1 MSAFN
6 HEEELTAVLE
16 KMEADSQDP
25 MELMAAVFTV
35 LGNFIDVELVQAVSE
50 EDAIATIE
58 KIAGDHQV
66 H

>member
-6 HEEELTAVLE
+6 HEEELNAVLE

-25 MELMAAVFTV
+25 MELMAAVFTA
-35 LGNFIDVELVQAVSE
+35 LGNFLDFEVVQAVSE

>member
-1 MSAFN
+1 MSAFD

-16 KMEADSQDP
+16 QMEADSQDP

-50 EDAIATIE
+50 EDAIAAIE
-58 KIAGDHQV
+58 KIAGDRQV

>member
-1 MSAFN
+1 MSAFD

>member
-1 MSAFN
+1 MSAFDN
-6 HEEELTAVLE
+6 EEELTAVLE
-16 KMEADSQDP
+16 QMEADSQDP

-50 EDAIATIE
+50 EDAIAAIE